1 MAIVQDT
8 YLAAPVPGYP
18 GMIANGETANRL
30 SRNVEDAA
38 GIGFGKATFRGTDDA
53 GVTATPAAGTF
64 MGITIADHGLALMPG
79 GTADVIPQGR
89 TAGLLNEGEIWVL
102 AGSNTT
108 DGAAVYVTAGGAF
121 TATSTSNTAIPATFD
136 DTVSSGAPVR
146 LRVVR

>member
-8 YLAAPVPGYP
+8 YLATPAVGYP
-18 GMIANGETANRL
+18 GMVANGETSNRL
-30 SRNVEDAA
+30 SRNVEDAS
-38 GIGFGKATFRGTDDA
+38 GIGFGKATFRGSDDA

-64 MGITIADHGLALMPG
+64 MGITIADHGLSLVPG
-79 GTADVIPQGR
+79 GTADVTPQGR
-89 TAGLLNEGEIWVL
+89 TVGLLNEGEIWVL

-108 DGAAVYVTAGGAF
+108 DGAAVYVTSAGAF
-121 TATSTSNTAIPATFD
+121 TATSSGNTAIPATFD